1 MAHIP
6 APEIDKVHE
15 ILLKYD
21 IESYIITV
29 EKDPYEHM
37 HFLVDMSDK
46 DYQAFAKRVF
56 IDKYKLRGRATKDKP
71 RQYGKVKKINSIKK
85 ALAYTIKEQVGEGMS
100 VEFGNCIRTNLSYS
114 VLQDIAKLSSS
125 KKKTDTDKYKYILNY
140 VKKVLKDKDI
150 EIYNSDNGYSGP
162 DPDQIFDILVK
173 MTKEYFR
180 KYNVLMTKRTQMKV
194 LVELDI
200 LPIGAYIRN
209 QWKELL

>member
-1 MAHIP
+1 
-6 APEIDKVHE
+6 
-15 ILLKYD
+15 
-21 IESYIITV
+21 
-29 EKDPYEHM
+29 M